1 MSKRAKQ
8 KRQSPYRCR
17 WGVNPTGGLHVI
29 TSQYARNIQS
39 SPLDADEML
48 HTKLDGRAG
57 LDSLVS
63 GPAPTEHDW
72 ANVSRS
78 VNTALL
84 LAEDGYG
91 VEHQDVFIKA
101 QEGLLRACQ
110 RHATT
115 DKWRLDGQAI
125 QDIRDALY
133 LHDQQCE
140 LVTNGDY
147 LKALRAVKQRVIDG
161 DGFSITAA
169 A

>member
-17 WGVNPTGGLHVI
+17 WGVNPTGGLYVI
-29 TSQYARNIQS
+29 TSQYASNVQA

-48 HTKLDGRAG
+48 HAKLDGRSG

-72 ANVSRS
+72 ANVARS

-91 VEHQDVFIKA
+91 IEHQDVFIRA
-101 QEGLLRACQ
+101 QEAIIRCCARQQKTG
-110 RHATT
+110 
-115 DKWRLDGQAI
+115 KWRLDGPGI
-125 QDIRDALY
+125 QEVRDALY

-147 LKALRAVKQRVIDG
+147 LKALQAVKQRVIEG
-161 DGFSITAA
+161 HGFDITAA
-169 A
+169 